1 MDHYELLSNGM
12 RILRSGDAFA
22 LSTDSI
28 LLADF
33 CTPLHAEH
41 IVDLGCGGCSLG
53 VLLCARSKTCHVTG
67 IEIQS
72 DACKIAEENI
82 RINALEDRLQVI
94 RGDLRE
100 YSADNPPKFDAAVSN
115 PPYFPVHSGA
125 VTKNDAQ
132 AIART
137 ERCCSFDELCLA
149 ASRLLNY
156 GGSFY
161 LVHRPERLA
170 ELLSTLR
177 AHSLEPKRL
186 RFVRSTAAAAVSLV
200 LIEARLGA
208 GIGLQIAHDLVLSN
222 PDGTPTGEYRRIYHI
237 S

>member
-1 MDHYELLSNGM
+1 MEFELLSNGM
-12 RILRSGDAFA
+12 RIAHAGGAFA
-22 LSTDSI
+22 LSTDSV

-33 CTPLHAEH
+33 CGPVHAEN

-53 VLLCARSKTCHVTG
+53 VLLCAYHEACRVTG
-67 IEIQS
+67 VEIQS
-72 DACKIAEENI
+72 AACEIARENV
-82 RINALEDRLQVI
+82 RVNALDDRLQVVCA
-94 RGDLRE
+94 DLRE
-100 YSADNPPKFDAAVSN
+100 YAAGKHPKFDMAISN
-115 PPYFPVHSGA
+115 PPYFPVQGGA
-125 VTKNDAQ
+125 IARDEAQ

-137 ERCCSFDELCLA
+137 ELCCSFDELCLA
-149 ASRLLNY
+149 VSRLLNY
-156 GGSFY
+156 GGRFC

-177 AHSLEPKRL
+177 SHRLEPKRL
-186 RFVRSTAAAAVSLV
+186 RCVRNDARSDVCLV

-208 GIGLQIAHDLVLSN
+208 GIGLNIEQDLILSN

>member
-1 MDHYELLSNGM
+1 MEYEHLSNGM
-12 RILRSGDAFA
+12 RILQAQGAFA

-33 CTPLHAEH
+33 CTPLQAEY

-53 VLLCARSKTCHVTG
+53 VLLCAYNETCRVTG
-67 IEIQS
+67 IEIQEA
-72 DACKIAEENI
+72 ACEIARENI
-82 RINALEDRLQVI
+82 SINGLEDRLQVI
-94 RGDLRE
+94 RADLRE
-100 YSADNPPKFDAAVSN
+100 LSADHPPKFDAAVSN
-115 PPYFPVHSGA
+115 PPYFPEKSGLIS
-125 VTKNDAQ
+125 KDEAQ

-149 ASRLLNY
+149 ASRLLSF

-170 ELLSTLR
+170 ELFSTLR
-177 AHSLEPKRL
+177 VHKLEPKRL
-186 RFVRSTAAAAVSLV
+186 QFVRNTAEAAVSLV

-208 GIGLQIAHDLVLSN
+208 GIGLRIERDLVLSN
-222 PDGTPTGEYRRIYHI
+222 PDGTPTEAYRRIYHI

>member
-1 MDHYELLSNGM
+1 MEFELLSNGM
-12 RILRSGDAFA
+12 RIAHAGGAFA
-22 LSTDSI
+22 LGTDSV

-33 CTPLHAEH
+33 CGPVHAEN

-53 VLLCARSKTCHVTG
+53 VLLCAYHEACRVTG
-67 IEIQS
+67 VEIQS
-72 DACKIAEENI
+72 AACEIARENV
-82 RINALEDRLQVI
+82 RVNALDDRLQVVCA
-94 RGDLRE
+94 DLRE
-100 YSADNPPKFDAAVSN
+100 YAAGKHPKFDVAVSN
-115 PPYFPVHSGA
+115 PPYFPVQGGA
-125 VTKNDAQ
+125 IARNEAQ

-137 ERCCSFDELCLA
+137 ELCCSFDELCLA
-149 ASRLLNY
+149 VSRLLNY
-156 GGSFY
+156 GGRFC

-177 AHSLEPKRL
+177 SHRLEPKRL
-186 RFVRSTAAAAVSLV
+186 RCVRNDARSDVCLV

-208 GIGLQIAHDLVLSN
+208 GIGLNIEQELILSN